1 MEQMGLLTVER
12 RFKPE
17 QYELARAG
25 YEAHKK
31 WMGGQTLVG
40 GLPLPEFDMLLPK
53 VQDAWAAAGEA
64 MEETIRQRMGDA
76 GELAGAEEEADRA
89 GYDWDLEAEKEAEK
103 AMEDHL
109 YETASLVKN
118 DQV

>member
-1 MEQMGLLTVER
+1 MESKLMDVTR

-25 YEAHKK
+25 YEAYRE
-31 WMGGQTLVG
+31 WTQGRSIVTGDA
-40 GLPLPEFDMLLPK
+40 LPGFGELLPK

-64 MEETIRQRMGDA
+64 MEAHIRQRLGDR
-76 GELAGAEEEADRA
+76 GELAGNEEEAELA

-103 AMEDHL
+103 AMEERL
-109 YETASLVKN
+109 YETASPEKV
-118 DQV
+118 